1 MGGGVGEALNLFLLL
16 PCLNHLGRLFDVD
29 PTSGISPVPPIYW
42 CVSMAVTPEPLR
54 IPANLHQSPPLS
66 LSLFLTID
74 TLQTT
79 YL

>member
-16 PCLNHLGRLFDVD
+16 PSLNHLGRLFDVD

-42 CVSMAVTPEPLR
+42 CVSMAVTPGPLR
-54 IPANLHQSPPLS
+54 IPTNLHQSPPLS
-66 LSLFLTID
+66 LFLAID
-74 TLQTT
+74 TLQTI